1 MPPAA
6 APKQVVARKR
16 IRKRKRRAAI
26 FSSSS
31 SSSSDSSDS
40 DSDVQLIP
48 ATVPNPNHLSS
59 SSSSSDSE
67 YSDSDSSSSFTA
79 STPPK
84 TLQPKAREIPKD
96 TSSTLRRSSPSPS
109 PPPAEIATFLPSK
122 NAGVVAKNIVQE
134 QAAKDRFRQLWMA
147 SVADGFK
154 EDLEDIRKASFLFS
168 QELSKD

>member
-59 SSSSSDSE
+59 SSSSSDS
-67 YSDSDSSSSFTA
+67 DSSSSFSA

-84 TLQPKAREIPKD
+84 TLQPKASEIPKD
-96 TSSTLRRSSPSPS
+96 TSSTLRRSSFSPS
-109 PPPAEIATFLPSK
+109 PPPAEIATFLPSTS
-122 NAGVVAKNIVQE
+122 AVVAAKNVVQE